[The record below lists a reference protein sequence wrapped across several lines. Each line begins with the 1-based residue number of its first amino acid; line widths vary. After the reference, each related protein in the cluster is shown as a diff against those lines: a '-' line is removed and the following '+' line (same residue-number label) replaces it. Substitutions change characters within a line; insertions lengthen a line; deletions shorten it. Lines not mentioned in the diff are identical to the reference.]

1 MIDSNTKRQIFK
13 KLGEDVLKAMCL
25 MHSTPGDEVSLV
37 AFLRDIWTTN
47 GWKTNVYGRYAMV
60 AQSPKWDNSRPTI
73 LLCAHAD
80 SPGFIVQKLVKDGLG
95 TAISLGSP
103 HTGYKNANVLVKGRN
118 GFYKAK
124 LKVEDSF
131 SNEYPIVS
139 KDKMQRGDR
148 VCFLPQY
155 HRTADGYVKATFLDN
170 RVGCW
175 VLSQIPLLLN
185 TKKQTVNV
193 VLAVTG
199 GEEMTGFGADVLAN
213 NVHAD
218 LTICLDAT
226 YADDSQDV
234 SLGSG
239 PVLTVSDKSVLLSPA
254 VCDAVKKVFR
264 RWRIPLQEEI
274 YNYSGTDSRAFPT
287 QGSSRPVL
295 AILIP
300 SEGNHSPLETVAV
313 DDLIAYMCAS
323 LKFCTD
329 EKVLT
334 QISEAWDEWM
344 TYEPND

>member
-1 MIDSNTKRQIFK
+1 MTVKQILK
-13 KLGEDVLKAMCL
+13 KLGENDLKALCL
-25 MHSTPGDEVSLV
+25 MHSTPGDEVAPV
-37 AFLRDIWTTN
+37 VFLRDVWN
-47 GWKTNVYGRYAMV
+47 DSGWKTNAYGRYAMV

-80 SPGFIVQKLVKDGLG
+80 SPGFIIQKLVKDGMG

-103 HTGYKNANVLVKGRN
+103 RTGYKNANVLVKGKN

-124 LKVEDSF
+124 LKVEDCF

-139 KDKMQRGDR
+139 KDKIQRGDR

-155 HRTADGYVKATFLDN
+155 HKTADGYVKATFLDN

-175 VLSQIPLLLN
+175 VLAQIPRMLDS
-185 TKKQTVNV
+185 KKQAVNV

-199 GEEMTGFGADVLAN
+199 GEEMTGFGADVLAD

-218 LTICLDAT
+218 LTVCLDAT
-226 YADDSQDV
+226 YADDSQNV
-234 SLGSG
+234 FLGRG

-254 VCDAVKKVFR
+254 VCCAVKKVFR
-264 RWRIPLQEEI
+264 RWKIPLQEEI
-274 YNYSGTDSRAFPT
+274 YNYSGTDSRAFPNH
-287 QGSSRPVL
+287 GSSRPVL
-295 AILIP
+295 AVLIP
-300 SEGNHSPLETVAV
+300 SEGNHSPQETVSV
-313 DDLIAYMCAS
+313 DDLIAYMYSS

-329 EKVLT
+329 ETALK

-344 TYEPND
+344 TYKPND